1 MGQAAK
7 RQDKYNYFPF
17 VSGELIE
24 KHRAT
29 LGAQL
34 KNDLQSYLDYSKNSQ
49 VRNNSSAVGSFN
61 DGASVK
67 SFLRT
72 GPPSTYSQNRA
83 RAVKELFDSDYVKPA
98 ENFRVF

>member
-1 MGQAAK
+1 
-7 RQDKYNYFPF
+7 
-17 VSGELIE
+17 
-24 KHRAT
+24 
-29 LGAQL
+29 
-34 KNDLQSYLDYSKNSQ
+34 